1 MKTLIVVL
9 LFSVAVW
16 GQDKPADQTSMPSTE
31 EISELI
37 SKADEKVSSFEEAVK
52 NAKPYLDKI
61 NPKLVTNYLDGAFAA
76 HSIIQSMKKNG
87 PSAYGLVSLL
97 ATLDDLALDA
107 VSGSAQLL
115 RTDEENV
122 ANGKQPDVGP
132 LSSVVLLNTASTAC
146 NDISELILHATLR
159 YVRAEEQALVKLFDK
174 QK

>member
-1 MKTLIVVL
+1 MKTLVVVL
-9 LFSVAVW
+9 LFSVFVW
-16 GQDKPADQTSMPSTE
+16 GQDKPVDQTSMPSNE

-37 SKADEKVSSFEEAVK
+37 AKADEKVSSFEEAVK

-61 NPKLVTNYLDGAFAA
+61 NPKLATNYLDGASAA
-76 HSIIQSMKKNG
+76 HAIIQAMKKNG
-87 PSAYGLVSLL
+87 PSSYGLVSLL

-107 VSGSAQLL
+107 ATASVHLL

-122 ANGKQPDVGP
+122 MKGKQPDVGP
-132 LSSVVLLNTASTAC
+132 LSSVLLLNTASTAC

-159 YVRAEEQALVKLFDK
+159 YVRAEEQVLVKLFDK